1 MKGNLFLTFAISA
14 GFSSGKG
21 QDPTYTNLNLIDGVD
36 LADSLISSFS
46 LSFFARWFSTE
57 LIWESNRVSQRIN
70 ESTNQRPI
78 IV

>member
-14 GFSSGKG
+14 GFSSGKV

-46 LSFFARWFSTE
+46 LSFFCPVIFDRID
-57 LIWESNRVSQRIN
+57 LRV
-70 ESTNQRPI
+70 E
-78 IV
+78 